1 MVVAHALPAGDVIW
15 IESVAR
21 AAGARDALTMHLIRI
36 DHVSLDVHDR
46 PASIAWYEEVLGL
59 RAHACHR
66 VADEPGFLG
75 PAAIIR
81 GRRSVGV
88 SPRSAATDSAM
99 IASKRPI
106 RWRSWAA
113 IDSYSEHRRWRMAS
127 RSSSASSSAGLS
139 RRLPRLSIEGPEP
152 RPQEG

>member
-1 MVVAHALPAGDVIW
+1 MVVAHALRAGDVIW

-66 VADEPGFLG
+66 VADEPVFLG

-88 SPRSAATDSAM
+88 SEVGGHRLGDDRLEAARQIALVGGDRLVLRAQAM
-99 IASKRPI
+99 ADGLAGSRDGC
-106 RWRSWAA
+106 R
-113 IDSYSEHRRWRMAS
+113 AS
-127 RSSSASSSAGLS
+127 RSRARAAATGGLTIS
-139 RRLPRLSIEGPEP
+139 RRR
-152 RPQEG
+152 